1 MKHFIS
7 LLGIV
12 GVISVFYACSGDD
25 APDPISPDNSAVVTS
40 SSSQEAAPQPASAE
54 KTPDSSAE
62 TATPSSSSKGKKE
75 SDSSVVMTTQVTI
88 DTGATEFDLPYSSDG
103 VFCWEAGCE
112 KWASSASGPDIPPD
126 DSISLSSDV
135 PNKPNLDAP
144 PVIEGLVMT
153 DMRDSQK
160 YNLRDING
168 TIWTQNMNISLT
180 GSNCY
185 KGDNNN
191 CKQYGRLYTL
201 SAAQE
206 ACPAG
211 WKLPSR
217 ADFDAARN
225 LTDFWKYGGR
235 GKDGNEDFMGDMGF
249 YWLDSSEE
257 AQEGDKISDSCNNG
271 SSCAMIFVAD
281 APGYGDEET
290 KFQFDSQAK
299 GFSVRCVQA
308 K

>member
-1 MKHFIS
+1 M
-7 LLGIV
+7 
-12 GVISVFYACSGDD
+12 
-25 APDPISPDNSAVVTS
+25 
-40 SSSQEAAPQPASAE
+40 E
-54 KTPDSSAE
+54 
-62 TATPSSSSKGKKE
+62 
-75 SDSSVVMTTQVTI
+75 TQVTI

-103 VFCWEAGCE
+103 VFCWEVGCE

-191 CKQYGRLYTL
+191 CKQYGRLYNL

-217 ADFDAARN
+217 SDFEAARN

-249 YWLDSSEE
+249 YWLSTDEQ
-257 AQEGDKISDSCNNG
+257 AQTDDKISDSCNNG

>member
-12 GVISVFYACSGDD
+12 GVISAFYACSSDD
-25 APDPISPDNSAVVTS
+25 APDPISPDNTAETTS
-40 SSSQEAAPQPASAE
+40 SSQATSSQSPSSAE
-54 KTPDSSAE
+54 KAPTSSEKVA
-62 TATPSSSSKGKKE
+62 PKSSSSKGKK
-75 SDSSVVMTTQVTI
+75 DTVVMETQVTI

-103 VFCWEAGCE
+103 VFCWEVGCE
-112 KWASSASGPDIPPD
+112 EWASSASGPDIPPD

-135 PNKPNLDAP
+135 PNQPNLDAP

-153 DMRDSQK
+153 DMRDTQR

-168 TIWTQNMNISLT
+168 TIWTQNINISLT

-201 SAAQE
+201 SAAQN

-249 YWLDSSEE
+249 YWLDPSEE
-257 AQEGDKISDSCNNG
+257 AHEGDKISDSCNNG